1 MIDRPR
7 GFDKAMQLIERG
19 VEIPNPWSLDIGDDV
34 DIDRISADGVTIH
47 PGCRIHGAATVI
59 SAGVTLG
66 EEGPVTLKDC
76 RLGPNVRLKGG
87 YFADSVYLDG
97 ANMGLGAH
105 VREGTLLEEQAGGAH
120 TVGLKQTILFP
131 YVTLG
136 SLINFCDC
144 LMAGGTSRKDHSEV
158 GSSYIHFNFTPDG
171 NKTTPSLFGDVARG
185 VMLDQPAIFL
195 GGQGGTVG
203 PVRVGY
209 GTVVGAGSI
218 LREDVEEDGLLVLSA
233 PPEGLRRPNSPR
245 RYKRL
250 RQLLEKNLCYLANL
264 GALEAWY
271 REVRAPFFAAQ
282 EFGGLVLEGALEMLA
297 SARKERTK
305 RIDALVATLTPDSD
319 DQRQL
324 VACIVPLLGSFDP
337 AQASA
342 ELTSAPAE
350 VDTAVAAAAAAGTG
364 YLAAIAGLSPE
375 VKQAGTAWLQSIV
388 DDTCA
393 RAAACVPDMG
403 LFESA

>member
-7 GFDKAMQLIERG
+7 GFDKAMLLVERG
-19 VEIPNPWSLDIGDDV
+19 VTIPNPWSLDIGDDV

-47 PGCRIHGAATVI
+47 AGCRIHGASTVI

-66 EEGPVTLKDC
+66 EEGPVTLQDC

-97 ANMGLGAH
+97 ATMGLGAH
-105 VREGTLLEEQAGGAH
+105 VRAGTLLEEQSGGAH

-131 YVTLG
+131 FVTLG

-171 NKTTPSLFGDVARG
+171 NKTTPSLFGDVPRG
-185 VMLDQPAIFL
+185 VLLDQPAIFL

-203 PVRVGY
+203 PVRVGF

-218 LREDVEEDGLLVLSA
+218 LREDVDEDGLLVLSA
-233 PPEGLRRPNSPR
+233 PPDNLRRPHAPR

-250 RQLLEKNLCYLANL
+250 GPLLEKNLTYVANL
-264 GALEAWY
+264 VALEAWY
-271 REVRAPFFAAQ
+271 RQVRAPFFAAQ
-282 EFGGLVLEGALEMLA
+282 EFGDLVLAGALDVLA
-297 SARKERTK
+297 CARKERTK
-305 RIDALVATLTPDSD
+305 RLEALVATLTPDSD
-319 DQRQL
+319 QHRQL
-324 VACIVPLLGSFDP
+324 IECIDLLVGSCGP
-337 AQASA
+337 AQVPA
-342 ELTSAPAE
+342 ELAAAPAE
-350 VDTAVAAAAAAGTG
+350 LHTAAAAAAGAGTL
-364 YLAAIAGLSPE
+364 YVDAIAALPPE
-375 VKQAGTAWLQSIV
+375 AKQAATGWLQSIV
-388 DDTCA
+388 DDMDA
-393 RAAACVPDMG
+393 RAAACVPEMA

>member
-7 GFDKAMQLIERG
+7 GFEKAMQLVERG
-19 VEIPNPWSLDIGDDV
+19 VAIPNPWSLDIADDV

-47 PGCRIHGAATVI
+47 PGCRIRGASTVI

-66 EEGPVTLKDC
+66 EEGPVTLEDC
-76 RLGPNVRLKGG
+76 HLGPNVRLKGG

-105 VREGTLLEEQAGGAH
+105 VRAGTLLEEQSGGAH

-131 YVTLG
+131 FVTLG

-171 NKTTPSLFGDVARG
+171 NKTTPSLFGDVPRG
-185 VMLDQPAIFL
+185 VLLDQPAIFL

-203 PVRVGY
+203 PVRVGF
-209 GTVVGAGSI
+209 GTIVGAGSI
-218 LREDVEEDGLLVLSA
+218 LREDVDEDGLLVLSA
-233 PPEGLRRPNSPR
+233 PPDDLRRPHAPR

-250 RQLLEKNLCYLANL
+250 GPLLEKNLTYLANL
-264 GALEAWY
+264 VALEVWY
-271 REVRAPFFAAQ
+271 RQVRAPFFAAQ
-282 EFGGLVLEGALEMLA
+282 EFGDLILEGALDVL
-297 SARKERTK
+297 SCARQERTK
-305 RIDALVATLTPDSD
+305 RLAALVATLTPDSD
-319 DQRQL
+319 DRRRL
-324 VACIVPLLGSFDP
+324 IECVDPLLGGCTPSQVP
-337 AQASA
+337 AALSA
-342 ELTSAPAE
+342 APAGLR
-350 VDTAVAAAAAAGTG
+350 AAAEAAAGADTR
-364 YLAAIAGLSPE
+364 YIDAIAALPAGT
-375 VKQAGTAWLQSIV
+375 KQAATGWLQSIV
-388 DDTCA
+388 DDLDA
-393 RAAACVPDMG
+393 RAAACVPEMA